1 MIEKPG
7 AFQIYIHIPL
17 PMSIQISS
25 AKCEGLGHLLSG
37 GGNDPLLVFLS
48 CILVD
53 ERKIYQ
59 VNTNVKLSSKSGINT
74 CSVFSRKSPKKT

>member
-1 MIEKPG
+1 MGKPG
-7 AFQIYIHIPL
+7 AFQIYIHILL
-17 PMSIQISS
+17 PTIIQISFPS
-25 AKCEGLGHLLSG
+25 VRVSVTYLSG

-48 CILVD
+48 CILVT

-74 CSVFSRKSPKKT
+74 CSVFSRKSPKKL

>member
-1 MIEKPG
+1 MGKPS
-7 AFQIYIHIPL
+7 AFQIYIHILL
-17 PMSIQISS
+17 PTIIQISFPS
-25 AKCEGLGHLLSG
+25 VRVSVTYLFG

-48 CILVD
+48 CILIT

-74 CSVFSRKSPKKT
+74 CSVFSRKSPKKL